1 MKYDIITIFPEIFY
15 AYLSESILKRALQK
29 GLIEVKVHN
38 LRDYTKDKNRTVDD
52 YPYGGGAGMVMK
64 PEPFF
69 TAVETLYPD
78 VTKRRVI
85 MLSPAGKKFDQDI
98 EIGRASCRERV
109 CLRV

>member
-1 MKYDIITIFPEIFY
+1 MKYDIITIFPEIFH

-38 LRDYTKDKNRTVDD
+38 LRDYTKDKHRTVDD
-52 YPYGGGAGMVMK
+52 SPYGGGAGMVMK

-78 VTKRRVI
+78 
-85 MLSPAGKKFDQDI
+85 SHKKKSYYAQPR
-98 EIGRASCRERV
+98 G
-109 CLRV
+109 